1 MVLRVLLLF
10 SVFCVWGVQQLK
22 PAQQEKKALYQA
34 PPKSLTDYHFDY
46 ADMLAS
52 TFWVRLLQD
61 MEICDQKSERELP
74 SSLEGG
80 DQVVQQ
86 ILERQLPPAKCHLS
100 WVYKMVDV
108 VTDLDPT
115 FYMAYDAGGLFLS
128 VLVDD
133 REGAQRIYEKGIH
146 YFPNDWRLLYKAS
159 YHSLFEMQRPEEAA
173 RLLVRAGKWGAPK
186 WVYSLAAR
194 LYTKV
199 GQAQFA
205 KTVLE
210 AVLSRNPK
218 GYGVDRVRERLKEI
232 DKFLQEQ

>member
-1 MVLRVLLLF
+1 MSFLSL
-10 SVFCVWGVQQLK
+10 WAVQQIK
-22 PAQQEKKALYQA
+22 PSGENKQALYQA
-34 PPKSLTDYHFDY
+34 PPKSLINYHFGY
-46 ADMLAS
+46 ADMIS
-52 TFWVRLLQD
+52 SIFWVRLLQD
-61 MEICDQKSERELP
+61 MEICDQRSERELP
-74 SSLEGG
+74 SALEGG
-80 DQVVQQ
+80 DQVVEQ
-86 ILERQLPPAKCHLS
+86 ILDRKLPPSKCHLS

-108 VTDLDPT
+108 ITDLDPT

-133 REGAQRIYEKGIH
+133 REGAQRIYEKGIR

-218 GYGVDRVRERLKEI
+218 GYGVDRVENRLREINR
-232 DKFLQEQ
+232 FLESQ